1 MWSGK
6 FLKLL
11 IAHVSIF
18 FLYILPINKHN
29 YTCNKNFYHGS
40 DNIKKYTCHT
50 FYDTFQNFKVFLL
63 VLRILW
69 S

>member
-18 FLYILPINKHN
+18 FFILPINKHN
-29 YTCNKNFYHGS
+29 YTRNKNFYHGS
-40 DNIKKYTCHT
+40 DNIKKIYLSH
-50 FYDTFQNFKVFLL
+50 FL
-63 VLRILW
+63 
-69 S
+69 